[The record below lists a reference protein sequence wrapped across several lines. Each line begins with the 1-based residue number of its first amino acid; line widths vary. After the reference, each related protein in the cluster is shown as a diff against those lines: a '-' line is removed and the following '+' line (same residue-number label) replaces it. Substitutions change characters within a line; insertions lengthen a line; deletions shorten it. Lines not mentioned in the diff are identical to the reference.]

1 MIEIGFTDPKNGKEE
16 KKEECLT
23 KLTDVVENIEKK
35 ADELDKT
42 KEGEKEFANKCKD
55 LHNYLNS
62 YIEEQEEC
70 PKKDFPDVYW
80 TIESVIKEALKKYK
94 NYRNCPEQLEEIIK
108 EQIKLDL
115 ETDELCNEGSHCKNK
130 VTKSEEK
137 VSLKTKH
144 NGELEVEKLG
154 KGQKPNGASFDEQ
167 GPVREEDD
175 SETPQDS
182 QPVNEVDRSASESSR
197 DKHTAPDSPENEGV
211 QISDALTAD
220 PIRVNVSGSDPTKSL
235 QGSFGNKPVSCDKL
249 EECALE
255 NNKLNIAT
263 STPGAHQAT
272 DQDRMHNVNG
282 PTSVNSSSTV
292 TIPNVTAPTT
302 TTSTS
307 TTTVTSTV
315 SFTTLDTTQT
325 LTSQSGALHTIFS
338 SSEVIHEKW
347 KSAGL
352 VQVSKQSTTGEP
364 LQSIAGVSS
373 TGYHSSS
380 AQRTSLEE
388 ASSCGDNECSQP
400 NGVHDNQLR
409 SEHGEGGKTQVHEQ
423 LGKDS
428 LVEGN
433 STIKSLPYDVK
444 NEKSYITAGD
454 TSILIHPR
462 VTTLNG
468 VLAPN
473 VGENSGENL
482 TQDADANLSPF
493 TELFAKLSDKNY
505 LTIIL
510 ALSSI
515 ILLLGPIIKYTSSRG
530 KSKNKKTKNKSKNKQ
545 EEELGRMLFEPSEF
559 ENNNIY
565 FTYSPQQYY

>member
-315 SFTTLDTTQT
+315 SSTTPVTTQT
-325 LTSQSGALHTIFS
+325 FTSHSGTLHTSFS
-338 SSEVIHEKW
+338 SSEVIHNNRTF
-347 KSAGL
+347 AGI
-352 VQVSKQSTTGEP
+352 VPVAKPSTTGEP
-364 LQSIAGVSS
+364 LQSVAGVPS
-373 TGYHSSS
+373 TGHSSFN
-380 AQRTSLEE
+380 AQRTCPEE
-388 ASSCGDNECSQP
+388 DSSCREGGRSQP

-409 SEHGEGGKTQVHEQ
+409 SEHVEGGQTHAQVQLKGGSQGEGQ
-423 LGKDS
+423 DS
-428 LVEGN
+428 GGN
-433 STIKSLPYDVK
+433 PT
-444 NEKSYITAGD
+444 E
-454 TSILIHPR
+454 
-462 VTTLNG
+462 
-468 VLAPN
+468 
-473 VGENSGENL
+473 
-482 TQDADANLSPF
+482 DANANLS
-493 TELFAKLSDKNY
+493 LFATILAKLSDKNY

>member
-55 LHNYLNS
+55 LHNYLN
-62 YIEEQEEC
+62 
-70 PKKDFPDVYW
+70 K
-80 TIESVIKEALKKYK
+80 
-94 NYRNCPEQLEEIIK
+94 EIIK

-255 NNKLNIAT
+255 NNK
-263 STPGAHQAT
+263 
-272 DQDRMHNVNG
+272 V
-282 PTSVNSSSTV
+282 SVTN
-292 TIPNVTAPTT
+292 
-302 TTSTS
+302 
-307 TTTVTSTV
+307 
-315 SFTTLDTTQT
+315 
-325 LTSQSGALHTIFS
+325 
-338 SSEVIHEKW
+338 
-347 KSAGL
+347 
-352 VQVSKQSTTGEP
+352 
-364 LQSIAGVSS
+364 
-373 TGYHSSS
+373 
-380 AQRTSLEE
+380 
-388 ASSCGDNECSQP
+388 
-400 NGVHDNQLR
+400 
-409 SEHGEGGKTQVHEQ
+409 
-423 LGKDS
+423 
-428 LVEGN
+428 
-433 STIKSLPYDVK
+433 
-444 NEKSYITAGD
+444 
-454 TSILIHPR
+454 
-462 VTTLNG
+462 
-468 VLAPN
+468 
-473 VGENSGENL
+473 
-482 TQDADANLSPF
+482 
-493 TELFAKLSDKNY
+493 
-505 LTIIL
+505 
-510 ALSSI
+510 
-515 ILLLGPIIKYTSSRG
+515 
-530 KSKNKKTKNKSKNKQ
+530 
-545 EEELGRMLFEPSEF
+545 PSV
-559 ENNNIY
+559 
-565 FTYSPQQYY
+565 